1 MARLE
6 GRCPGDCTQ
15 CRLLAEGQVEMELC
29 MLDQI
34 FQRTRRNEEKLNLI
48 LSKLET
54 PIRTTSLVREPT
66 EQTEAGTL

>member
-6 GRCPGDCTQ
+6 GRCPGDCTK
-15 CRLLAEGQVEMELC
+15 CRLLEEGQVQMELC

-54 PIRTTSLVREPT
+54 PPRTAALVREPT
-66 EQTEAGTL
+66 DNTEEAEN